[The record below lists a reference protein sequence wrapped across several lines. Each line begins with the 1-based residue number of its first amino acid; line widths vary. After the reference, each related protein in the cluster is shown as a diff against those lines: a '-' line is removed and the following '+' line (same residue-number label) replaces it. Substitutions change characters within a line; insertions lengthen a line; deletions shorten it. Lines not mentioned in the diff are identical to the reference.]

1 MRSPS
6 RWARCATG
14 RRASA
19 SRCRAARC
27 RSCWCSSA
35 TTRHVGERWAALGPL
50 LEELGSQTK
59 GAAWK
64 PIEEVAELRA
74 KNGAVRGGVAD
85 GRPSLERVEQ
95 ACEAILAL
103 SGTTN
108 GRLAVEGFRSMEAR
122 TGVPLAD
129 LAQSRAGDR
138 ITFADAQVQPRTVI
152 TSPEWSGIEAHGR
165 RYAPFTTNTEREK
178 PWHTLSGRQ
187 HFYLDHAWM
196 LELGEG
202 LPVFRPPLHHRAIFG
217 DQGAQDGS
225 GRAELTL
232 KYLTPHSKWSIHSE
246 YQDNIHM
253 LTLFRGGGML
263 WVSREDAEALEIK
276 DNDWVEAYNRN
287 GVVACRAT
295 VSHRIP
301 QGTCLMYHAKDRHL
315 NVPLT
320 ELQGKRGGTDN
331 SLTRI
336 VMKPTHFI
344 GGYAQLSFGFNYYG
358 PTGSQRD
365 EVTVLRKRESEV
377 RFE

>member
-1 MRSPS
+1 M
-6 RWARCATG
+6 
-14 RRASA
+14 
-19 SRCRAARC
+19 
-27 RSCWCSSA
+27 
-35 TTRHVGERWAALGPL
+35 
-50 LEELGSQTK
+50 
-59 GAAWK
+59 
-64 PIEEVAELRA
+64 
-74 KNGAVRGGVAD
+74 
-85 GRPSLERVEQ
+85 
-95 ACEAILAL
+95 
-103 SGTTN
+103 
-108 GRLAVEGFRSMEAR
+108 
-122 TGVPLAD
+122 
-129 LAQSRAGDR
+129 
-138 ITFADAQVQPRTVI
+138 I

-165 RYAPFTTNTEREK
+165 RYAPFTTNVEREK

-301 QGTCLMYHAKDRHL
+301 RGDVPDVPRQGPPPERALDRAFRQAGWH
-315 NVPLT
+315 
-320 ELQGKRGGTDN
+320 
-331 SLTRI
+331 
-336 VMKPTHFI
+336 
-344 GGYAQLSFGFNYYG
+344 
-358 PTGSQRD
+358 
-365 EVTVLRKRESEV
+365 
-377 RFE
+377 

>member
-1 MRSPS
+1 M
-6 RWARCATG
+6 
-14 RRASA
+14 
-19 SRCRAARC
+19 
-27 RSCWCSSA
+27 
-35 TTRHVGERWAALGPL
+35 
-50 LEELGSQTK
+50 
-59 GAAWK
+59 
-64 PIEEVAELRA
+64 
-74 KNGAVRGGVAD
+74 RGGVAD

-129 LAQSRAGDR
+129 LAQPRAGDR

-165 RYAPFTTNTEREK
+165 RYAPFTINVEREK

-232 KYLTPHSKWSIHSE
+232 
-246 YQDNIHM
+246 Q
-253 LTLFRGGGML
+253 
-263 WVSREDAEALEIK
+263 
-276 DNDWVEAYNRN
+276 
-287 GVVACRAT
+287 AT
-295 VSHRIP
+295 
-301 QGTCLMYHAKDRHL
+301 
-315 NVPLT
+315 
-320 ELQGKRGGTDN
+320 
-331 SLTRI
+331 
-336 VMKPTHFI
+336 
-344 GGYAQLSFGFNYYG
+344 
-358 PTGSQRD
+358 
-365 EVTVLRKRESEV
+365 
-377 RFE
+377 

>member
-1 MRSPS
+1 YPRV
-6 RWARCATG
+6 A
-14 RRASA
+14 
-19 SRCRAARC
+19 
-27 RSCWCSSA
+27 
-35 TTRHVGERWAALGPL
+35 EKWAALGPL
-50 LEELGSQTK
+50 LEELGSQVK
-59 GAAWK
+59 GASWK
-64 PIEEVAELRA
+64 PLEEIAWLRS
-74 KNGAVRGGVAD
+74 KNGVVRGGVAD

-122 TGVPLAD
+122 TGVKLAD
-129 LAQSRAGDR
+129 LAGPRSGDR
-138 ITFADAQVQPRTVI
+138 ITFQDTQVQPRMVI
-152 TSPEWSGIEAHGR
+152 TSPEWSGIEAEGR
-165 RYAPFTTNTEREK
+165 RYAPFTTNVEREK

-187 HFYLDHAWM
+187 HFYLDHQWM

-225 GRAELTL
+225 GRLELTL
-232 KYLTPHSKWSIHSE
+232 RYLTPHSKWSIHSE
-246 YQDNIHM
+246 YQDNLHM

-263 WVSREDAEALEIK
+263 WVSREDAEALEIR

-320 ELQGKRGGTDN
+320 ELHGKRGGTDN

-365 EVTVLRKRESEV
+365 EVTVLRKRQSEV
-377 RFE
+377 SFE